1 MANRTRQLVGPAYLF
16 LCLILGGSAQGI
28 WQNMVLQLVGLALI
42 AWAAFDDDPFRLD
55 RHARHLLVIAI
66 LGVVLVVL
74 QAVPLPASV
83 WTHLG
88 GRRIIAHGYDI
99 LGIGAHSVPLSLAP
113 YRSLDS
119 LLGLIPPLALFIA
132 IVSRGAYRPSW
143 LAAAL
148 LLGAMAGVI
157 LGALQMSDTGNIADS
172 HWYIYEQTNYGFAT
186 GFFANANHMA
196 DLLACTLPFLAA
208 LLVSARSGNRQRNT
222 AIIVAVAAATL
233 LIVIGIALNH
243 SLAVYGLTPPV
254 LAASALILVPKRSMW
269 RRWWTLAT
277 AVLVVA
283 SVAGLATTS
292 VRTGQLGSDLQSS
305 AQSREQMLS
314 TTAHAMRDF
323 LPWGSGLGS
332 FVNVYHLYEDPAQV
346 NDSYVI
352 HAHNDYAELALETG
366 IPGILLMLAFL
377 IWLAGAVWS
386 SWRDPDAS
394 AYARAA
400 SIASG
405 AILLHSVVDFPLRTA
420 AIEAVFAMCLAL
432 LIERR
437 TSAVRVSSDLRP
449 TRHLVFR

>member
-1 MANRTRQLVGPAYLF
+1 MVNRARQLAGPAYLF
-16 LCLILGGSAQGI
+16 FCLILGGSAQGI
-28 WQNMVLQLVGLALI
+28 WLNMALQLMGLALI
-42 AWAAFDDDPFRLD
+42 AWAAFDDDPPGLD
-55 RHARHLLVIAI
+55 RRARHLLVIAI
-66 LGVVLVVL
+66 LGIALVVL

-88 GRRIIAHGYDI
+88 GRRIIAHGNEI
-99 LGIGAHSVPLSLAP
+99 LGIGAQAMPLSLAP
-113 YRSLDS
+113 YRTLDS
-119 LLGLIPPLALFIA
+119 LLGMIPPLALFIT
-132 IVSRGAYRPSW
+132 IVSLKAYRSSW

-157 LGALQMSDTGNIADS
+157 LGALQMSETGNIADS
-172 HWYIYEQTNYGFAT
+172 HWYLYEQTNYGFAT

-196 DLLACTLPFLAA
+196 DLLACTLPFLPAVLLAA
-208 LLVSARSGNRQRNT
+208 RTGNRQRNT
-222 AIIVAVAAATL
+222 AIIVAVAAAAL
-233 LIVIGIALNH
+233 LIVVGIALNH

-254 LAASALILVPKRSMW
+254 LAASALILVPKRSVW

-305 AQSREQMLS
+305 AQSREEMLS
-314 TTAHAMRDF
+314 TTARAMRDF

-332 FVNVYHLYEDPAQV
+332 FVSVYHLYEDPAQV

-352 HAHNDYAELALETG
+352 HAHDDYAELALETG
-366 IPGILLMLAFL
+366 LPGILLILAFL
-377 IWLAGAVWS
+377 VWWAAAVWS
-386 SWRDPDAS
+386 SWRDPDAG

>member
-1 MANRTRQLVGPAYLF
+1 MANRAQQLVGPAYLF

-28 WQNMVLQLVGLALI
+28 WQNMALQLLGLGLI
-42 AWAAFDDDPFRLD
+42 AWAALADDSLPID
-55 RHARHLLVIAI
+55 RRARQIVVIA
-66 LGVVLVVL
+66 VLSIALVAL
-74 QAVPLPASV
+74 QMVPLPASV

-88 GRRIIAHGYDI
+88 GRGVVAHGYEI
-99 LGIGAHSVPLSLAP
+99 LGIGPQAAPLSLAP

-132 IVSRGAYRPSW
+132 ILSRGAYRPSW

-148 LLGAMAGVI
+148 LLAAMAGVI
-157 LGALQMSDTGNIADS
+157 LGALQMSETGNIADS
-172 HWYIYEQTNYGFAT
+172 HWYLYEQTNYGFAT

-222 AIIVAVAAATL
+222 AIVIAVAAATL

-254 LAASALILVPKRSMW
+254 LAASALILVPKRSVW

-305 AQSREQMLS
+305 AQSREEMLS
-314 TTAHAMRDF
+314 TTAHAVRDF

-366 IPGILLMLAFL
+366 IPGVLLMLAFL
-377 IWLAGAVWS
+377 IWWAAAVWS

-432 LIERR
+432 LVERR

>member
-1 MANRTRQLVGPAYLF
+1 MRRPSTGR
-16 LCLILGGSAQGI
+16 LGFF
-28 WQNMVLQLVGLALI
+28 VE
-42 AWAAFDDDPFRLD
+42 
-55 RHARHLLVIAI
+55 
-66 LGVVLVVL
+66 
-74 QAVPLPASV
+74 
-83 WTHLG
+83 
-88 GRRIIAHGYDI
+88 I
-99 LGIGAHSVPLSLAP
+99 LGIGAQAAPLSVAP

-157 LGALQMSDTGNIADS
+157 LGTLQMSETGNIAES

-208 LLVSARSGNRQRNT
+208 LLLAARSGNRQRNT
-222 AIIVAVAAATL
+222 AIIVAVAAATV

-243 SLAVYGLTPPV
+243 SLAVYALTPPV
-254 LAASALILVPKRSMW
+254 LAASALILLPKRSVW
-269 RRWWTLAT
+269 RRWWALAT

-305 AQSREQMLS
+305 AQSREEMLS
-314 TTAHAMRDF
+314 TTARAMRDF

-332 FVNVYHLYEDPAQV
+332 FVNVYHLYENPAQV

-366 IPGILLMLAFL
+366 VPGILLMLAFL
-377 IWLAGAVWS
+377 IWWTGAGWS

-405 AILLHSVVDFPLRTA
+405 AILLHSLVDFPLRTA
-420 AIEAVFAMCLAL
+420 AMSAVFAACMAL

-437 TSAVRVSSDLRP
+437 SAPVRMSSDLRP